1 MAFYEKMQSKLPIFN
16 PKGRRAKINL
26 AQKTNVLRVIGL
38 VRNHATAFILRWC
51 FQTKWLSR
59 NSIIKTFIPF
69 IRLIFQIFF

>member
-38 VRNHATAFILRWC
+38 VRNHATAFILR
-51 FQTKWLSR
+51 
-59 NSIIKTFIPF
+59 
-69 IRLIFQIFF
+69 